1 MLLNNFLYKKSIL
14 SNQNKIIYDSLSSL
28 IPKSDI
34 YSFEESHL
42 NSGKKKMEIKKIKT
56 KENDLKMMRIEDIDM
71 VEIPELAGEEEIE
84 EENKVEEKEIEEENK
99 VEEKEIEEENKVEEK
114 DIIVLKKVEEEKK
127 S

>member
-71 VEIPELAGEEEIE
+71 VEIPELAEEEEIE
-84 EENKVEEKEIEEENK
+84 EENKVEEKEIEE
-99 VEEKEIEEENKVEEK
+99 
-114 DIIVLKKVEEEKK
+114 
-127 S
+127 

>member
-42 NSGKKKMEIKKIKT
+42 NSGKKKMEIKNRHKNILIPPVFVASVLC
-56 KENDLKMMRIEDIDM
+56 EVLWLKSSNFFFLINIF
-71 VEIPELAGEEEIE
+71 
-84 EENKVEEKEIEEENK
+84 
-99 VEEKEIEEENKVEEK
+99 
-114 DIIVLKKVEEEKK
+114 
-127 S
+127 